1 MMMNLIFFQQQGMC
15 FYKLLILVM
24 YNIYIYIVFKKYVYI
39 KSIYIK
45 RLIKV
50 RLYFHFSLYLI
61 FIYICIQIF
70 SSSNLAAIFGL
81 QAKTLDSGSSTK
93 QVSKKLNAS
102 RTLTQTISNKTEVI
116 IAKAVHAFK
125 L

>member
-1 MMMNLIFFQQQGMC
+1 MSIKCL
-15 FYKLLILVM
+15 
-24 YNIYIYIVFKKYVYI
+24 